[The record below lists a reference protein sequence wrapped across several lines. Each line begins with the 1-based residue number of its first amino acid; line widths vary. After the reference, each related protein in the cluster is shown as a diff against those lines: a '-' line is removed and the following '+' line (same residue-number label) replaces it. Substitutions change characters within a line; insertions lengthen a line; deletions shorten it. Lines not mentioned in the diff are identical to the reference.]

1 MTGRSWGAEGL
12 GEVTHMMASP
22 RREAEPGAEVLR
34 EGQGTVTVFPAG
46 PGTLAGT
53 LSSPSCMKWRQWAGW
68 GTSHPRVLENGCPP
82 LPVPGPH

>member
-1 MTGRSWGAEGL
+1 MTGRSWGVEGL

-22 RREAEPGAEVLR
+22 RREAEPGVEVLR

-53 LSSPSCMKWRQWAGW
+53 LSSPCYEVEAMGW
-68 GTSHPRVLENGCPP
+68 LGNEPS
-82 LPVPGPH
+82 